1 MTKFE
6 ECIIHIGTDK
16 TGTKTLQWFF
26 ARNRLNLSRS
36 GILYPK
42 TFGETNHFF
51 LSTALCNIN
60 KIGHRRKEFGLTQK
74 HLIETFRNEI
84 LDSFRKEIQKENCTK
99 LLISSESLYV
109 NMNTIEEIKR
119 LKNFLDEFVNKYK
132 IIVYIRPQHEH
143 QISGFSTRCLMGST
157 DKQILPRV
165 KEAKS
170 YIIYE
175 KIIGRVKE
183 AKSYINYEKIIG
195 MWALVFND
203 ENVFPKIFARKEF
216 QDENIKKDFISF
228 LGLNWNDFEDTENR
242 NLSISANAQRF
253 LLEINQYLP
262 EFIGNKK
269 NPNRGDLR
277 LLISDTQKGKGL
289 FPTRKESEDFFKIF
303 TKSNEGF
310 RKKWFPEREKLF
322 EVDFT
327 KYPEQVQRYPEID
340 SSFFKI
346 FAELWTAK
354 QEQITQLQK
363 KLELK

>member
-1 MTKFE
+1 MFITKETFQKLMPKFE

-26 ARNRLNLSRS
+26 ARNRSNLSRN

-42 TFGETNHFF
+42 TFGDANHFF

-74 HLIETFRNEI
+74 HLIEIFRNEI
-84 LDSFRKEIQKENCTK
+84 SDSFRKEIQKENCTK

-109 NMNTIEEIKR
+109 NMNTIEEIQR

-132 IIVYIRPQHEH
+132 IVVYIRPQHEH

-165 KEAKS
+165 KEK
-170 YIIYE
+170 
-175 KIIGRVKE
+175 
-183 AKSYINYEKIIG
+183 KSYINYEKIIG
-195 MWALVFND
+195 MWVHVFND
-203 ENVFPKIFARKEF
+203 ENIFPKIFARKEF
-216 QDENIKKDFISF
+216 LDENIKKDFISF
-228 LGLNWNDFEDTENR
+228 LGLNWNDFEDIENR
-242 NLSISANAQRF
+242 NSSISANAQQF

-277 LLISDTQKGKGL
+277 LLISSTQKGKGL
-289 FPTRKESEDFFKIF
+289 FPNRKESENFFKIF
-303 TKSNEGF
+303 TESNESF
-310 RKKWFPEREKLF
+310 RKKWFPERRELF

-327 KYPEQVQRYPEID
+327 KYPEQVRQYQEID

-354 QEQITQLQK
+354 QEQIIQLQK

>member
-6 ECIIHIGTDK
+6 ECIIHIGTGK

-26 ARNRLNLSRS
+26 AENRSNLSRNR
-36 GILYPK
+36 ILYPK
-42 TFGETNHFF
+42 TFGEGHHHF
-51 LSTALCNIN
+51 LSAALCNIN
-60 KIGHRRKEFGLTQK
+60 KISRRRKVLGLTQQ
-74 HLIETFRNEI
+74 HLIETFRNKI

-99 LLISSESLYV
+99 LLISSESLYAL
-109 NMNTIEEIKR
+109 MNTIEEIKR

-143 QISGFSTRCLMGST
+143 QISRFSTMCLNGYI

-165 KEAKS
+165 KETKS
-170 YIIYE
+170 TL
-175 KIIGRVKE
+175 
-183 AKSYINYEKIIG
+183 NYEKIIG

-203 ENVFPKIFARKEF
+203 ENVFPRIFAREEF
-216 QDENIKKDFISF
+216 LDENLKKDFISF
-228 LGLNWNDFEDTENR
+228 LGLNWNDFEDVENR

-262 EFIGNKK
+262 YFIGNKK
-269 NPNRGDLR
+269 NPNRGNLKS
-277 LLISDTQKGKGL
+277 LIQSTQKGKGL

-303 TKSNEGF
+303 TKSNEDF
-310 RKKWFPEREKLF
+310 RKKWFPERRELF

-327 KYPEQVQRYPEID
+327 KYPEQVQQYPKVD

-354 QEQITQLQK
+354 QKRIAKLQK
-363 KLELK
+363 KLESK